1 MSEAILVLLRHPEE
15 ARSLLG
21 AAAGLAETMGG
32 ARVNTLAVCETDR
45 IAPSFSATLAERA
58 AALLDAKEEEH
69 ERVVALRG
77 LCDAWTARAVRPTT
91 DLHWFEAEG
100 STTDIVTHWGRRADV
115 IVAGR
120 PSPGDWLG
128 QQMFK
133 SALLGTDRPVLMVPL
148 EPAVPATG
156 AASGRSDEPMAPS
169 GAALPEMRAASGRP
183 GDLMVPQE
191 PALPEMSAG
200 FGGSIAIAW
209 RDEKQTLR
217 AVLPALRWL
226 TSAREVHV
234 LVGVH
239 DTAQSPELPPVLME
253 HGVRANLHV
262 LSLDRSPFGQTLL
275 AVAHDLGVDLLVMGA
290 YVHSPLRGL
299 IFGGV
304 TRHMLAAADLPVLM
318 RH

>member
-21 AAAGLAETMGG
+21 AAARLAETMGG

-45 IAPSFSATLAERA
+45 IAPSFSATLADRG
-58 AALLDAKEEEH
+58 AALLEAREEEH
-69 ERVVALRG
+69 DRVVALRG
-77 LCDAWTARAVRPTT
+77 LCDAWAARAVRPTT

-120 PSPGDWLG
+120 PSPEDWLG

-133 SALLGTDRPVLMVPL
+133 AALLGTDRPILMVPS
-148 EPAVPATG
+148 E
-156 AASGRSDEPMAPS
+156 R
-169 GAALPEMRAASGRP
+169 
-183 GDLMVPQE
+183 
-191 PALPEMSAG
+191 ALPEMSTASGRSGDLMMSSEPPLPELSAG
-200 FGGSIAIAW
+200 FARSIAIAW

-217 AVLPALRWL
+217 TVLPALRWL
-226 TSAREVHV
+226 TSAEEVHV

-239 DTAQSPELPPVLME
+239 DTAQSPELPPVLIE
-253 HGVRANLHV
+253 HGVRASLHV
-262 LSLDRSPFGQTLL
+262 LPLGRNSFGQTLL
-275 AVAHDLGVDLLVMGA
+275 DVAHGLAVDLLVMGA

-304 TRHMLAAADLPVLM
+304 TRHMLACADLPVLM